1 MLSSKYIFDQLIEI
15 TINKSH
21 LSLFPIHSQ
30 VKLNDINDNCPQL
43 DVREYYAVGVPP
55 MTVSPYMKINATDED
70 STFNAELEHRVTTP
84 VLELVYYEN

>member
-1 MLSSKYIFDQLIEI
+1 M
-15 TINKSH
+15 
-21 LSLFPIHSQ
+21 
-30 VKLNDINDNCPQL
+30 KLNDINDNCPQL

-84 VLELVYYEN
+84 VLELVYYYNRYRIVDVLEITMTNRN